1 MMISERVKQVA
12 PSQTLELNKKV
23 AEGRAEGRNIIA
35 LNSGEPD
42 FNTPAPIIEAAHRAM
57 LDGKTKYTEARGT
70 LALREAIASKLKND
84 NRIAYTPDD
93 VIVTTGAK
101 FALFAGLLAL
111 CNPGDEVIVPKPC
124 WVSYV
129 EMIRLAE
136 AVPVTVPGNSDWSL
150 DTDAI
155 EAAVTAKTRVIIINS
170 PNNPT
175 GAVYSEDSLRRVA
188 DIVERHNLFL
198 ISDEVYEKLK
208 YTDKPHVSLAA
219 FSEDIK
225 KRTLTVNG
233 FSKTYAMTGWRV
245 GYAAGPRDV
254 IRSMS
259 TIQSHA
265 TSNVATFSQWAAI
278 EAFRSCDV
286 HVEYMRK
293 TFEERR
299 DYAYGRLQRLPGVHC
314 TLPEGAFYLFP
325 DVSGLFGKSDNGRVI
340 VDAPAFAEYLL
351 DTADVALVPGN
362 AFESPEGIRL
372 SYAVSMETLI
382 DAMDRIEAAVYRLK

>member
-136 AVPVTVPGNSDWSL
+136 AVPVTVPVNSDWSL
-150 DTDAI
+150 NTDAI
-155 EAAVTAKTRVIIINS
+155 EAAITAKTRVIIINS

-175 GAVYSEDSLRRVA
+175 GAVYSEESLRRVA
-188 DIVERHNLFL
+188 NIVERHNLFL
-198 ISDEVYEKLK
+198 ISDEVYEKLN
-208 YTDKPHVSLAA
+208 YADKPHVSPAA

-265 TSNVATFSQWAAI
+265 TSNVSTFSQWAAI

-299 DYAYGRLQRLPGVHC
+299 DYAYGRLKRMPGVQC

-382 DAMDRIEAAVYRLK
+382 DAMDRIEAAVYCLK

>member
-70 LALREAIASKLKND
+70 LALRKAIASKLYND
-84 NRIAYTPDD
+84 NRISYTPDD
-93 VIVTTGAK
+93 IIVTTGAK
-101 FALFAGLLAL
+101 FALFAGLLSL

-129 EMIRLAE
+129 EMIRLSD
-136 AVPVTVPGNSDWSL
+136 AVPVTVPVNSDWSL
-150 DTDAI
+150 DPDAI

-175 GAVYSEDSLRRVA
+175 GAVYCEESLRRVA
-188 DIVERHNLFL
+188 DIAERHNLFF
-198 ISDEVYEKLK
+198 ISDEVYEKLN
-208 YTDKPHVSLAA
+208 YGDKPHVSPAA
-219 FSEDIK
+219 FSDDIK

-278 EAFRSCDV
+278 EAFRSCDA

-299 DYAYGRLQRLPGVHC
+299 DYAYGRLQRLPGVQC

-340 VDAPAFAEYLL
+340 EDAPAFAEYLL
-351 DTADVALVPGN
+351 DTADIALVPGN

>member
-111 CNPGDEVIVPKPC
+111 CNPGDEVIVSKPC

-136 AVPVTVPGNSDWSL
+136 AVPVTVPVNSDWSL

>member
-1 MMISERVKQVA
+1 MISERVKQVA

-23 AEGRAEGRNIIA
+23 AEGLAAGRNIIG

-57 LDGKTKYTEARGT
+57 LDGKTKYTEARGM
-70 LALREAIASKLKND
+70 LALREAIVTKLKDD
-84 NRIAYTPDD
+84 NKIAYSSDD
-93 VIVTTGAK
+93 IIVTTGAK
-101 FALFAGLLAL
+101 FALFTGLLAL

-129 EMIRLAE
+129 EMIRLAD
-136 AVPVTVPGNSDWSL
+136 AVPVTVPVHSDWSL

-155 EAAVTAKTRVIIINS
+155 EGAITAKTRVIIINS

-175 GAVYSEDSLRRVA
+175 GAVYGEDAMRRVA
-188 DIVERHNLFL
+188 DIADRHDLFL
-198 ISDEVYEKLK
+198 ISDEVYEKLN
-208 YTDKPHVSLAA
+208 YGDKPHVSPAA
-219 FSEDIK
+219 FSDDIK

-233 FSKTYAMTGWRV
+233 FSKAYAMTGWRV

-265 TSNVATFSQWAAI
+265 TSNVASFSQWASI
-278 EAFRSCDV
+278 EALRSCDA
-286 HVEYMRK
+286 HVEYMKK

-299 DYAYGRLQRLPGVHC
+299 DYAHGRLQRLPGVQC
-314 TLPEGAFYLFP
+314 SLPEGAFYLFP
-325 DVSGLFGKSDNGRVI
+325 NISGLFGKSDNGCVI
-340 VDAPAFAEYLL
+340 EDSPAFAEYLL

-382 DAMDRIEAAVYRLK
+382 DAMDRIEASVYRLK

>member
-136 AVPVTVPGNSDWSL
+136 AVPVTVPVNSDWSL

-278 EAFRSCDV
+278 EALRSCDA
-286 HVEYMRK
+286 HVEYMKK